1 MKFFNVPFHTVLM
14 SLMPILLLFQA
25 NVHEIPPE
33 DIVLPIIFSIIVMGI
48 AWIILRYFLGT
59 TKSALILSLLVFLA
73 VVFCYTRLFFA
84 TGGADVTATAADESL
99 LFLGQNLVLAPMFL
113 AVGIFLIIY
122 IIRRKISKEINSVV
136 NAMAVVLVFFV
147 IFQAMLYYSS
157 EDIVNS
163 SLFPLVEVPIFQ
175 SNVTEKPDVY
185 LILLDAYSGDTTLK
199 KDYGFDN
206 SEFKNKLKERGFF
219 VPKNSFSNYPNTELS
234 MPSIMN
240 MMYLDNFTDVMGI
253 DSKDKLALI
262 ELRQENNVMNIF
274 QANEYHI
281 TTYYGGIYVEGKYQ
295 DNYDTICGA
304 YFDLNADLQRSFVQT
319 YFPTSSLRTMFF
331 DDFRHNDLEC
341 AVSEF
346 INFEKKNERP
356 QFVYAHLY
364 LPHPPFTYD
373 AEGNHIQDTFAEN
386 RFDSILKDAYLQQ
399 TIFTNKKAIELV
411 DSIQKRDSNA
421 VIIVMSDHGGR
432 LGVDW
437 YDPTDFDYYRTF
449 ENLSAFYFPGQEEN
463 MPKEIAAVNVFR
475 TLFNLYLDADY
486 EILEDKQ
493 MWYVSERPYDQIDV
507 TDKLRK

>member
-1 MKFFNVPFHTVLM
+1 MKFSNVPFHTVLM
-14 SLMPILLLFQA
+14 SLMPILLLYQA

-33 DIVLPIIFSIIVMGI
+33 DIVIPLIFSITVIGI

-59 TKSALILSLLVFLA
+59 TKSALMLSLLVFLT
-73 VVFCYTRLFFA
+73 VIFCYTRLFFA
-84 TGGADVTATAADESL
+84 KGDIENL
-99 LFLGQNLVLAPMFL
+99 QFFGQNLILAPIFL
-113 AVGIFLIIY
+113 SVGIFVVIY
-122 IIRRKISKEINSVV
+122 IIRRKISKGINSVV
-136 NAMAVVLVFFV
+136 NVMSVVLVFFV

-157 EDIVNS
+157 EDIDGS
-163 SLFPLVEVPIFQ
+163 PLFALVELPIFQ

-199 KDYGFDN
+199 IDYGFDN

-240 MMYLDNFTDVMGI
+240 MVYLDNFTDAMSK

-274 QANEYHI
+274 QANGYHI

-295 DNYDTICGA
+295 DAYDTLCGA
-304 YFDLNADLQRSFVQT
+304 YFTQNSDLQRSFVQT
-319 YFPTSSLRTMFF
+319 YFPVAFLRDTFF
-331 DDFRHNDLEC
+331 NDFRHNDLEC
-341 AVSEF
+341 AFSEF
-346 INFEKKNERP
+346 INFEKKNEGP
-356 QFVYAHLY
+356 QFVYAHLF

-373 AEGNHIQDTFAEN
+373 AEGNHVQDTYAHN

-399 TIFTNKKAIELV
+399 TIFANKKSIELV
-411 DSIQKRDSNA
+411 DSIQQRDSDA

-432 LGVDW
+432 LGVSWDN
-437 YDPTDFDYYRTF
+437 PTEIDYYRAL
-449 ENLSAFYFPGQEEN
+449 NNISAFYFPDQEEN

-493 MWYVSERPYDQIDV
+493 MWYVPERPYDHTDV
-507 TDKLRK
+507 TDKLMK

>member
-1 MKFFNVPFHTVLM
+1 MKFSNVPFHTVLM
-14 SLMPILLLFQA
+14 SLMPILLLYQA

-33 DIVLPIIFSIIVMGI
+33 DIVIPLIFSITVIGI

-59 TKSALILSLLVFLA
+59 TKSALMLSLLVFLT
-73 VVFCYTRLFFA
+73 VIFCYTRLFFA
-84 TGGADVTATAADESL
+84 EGDNESL
-99 LFLGQNLVLAPMFL
+99 QVFGQNLILGPMFL
-113 AVGIFLIIY
+113 AAGIFLVIY
-122 IIRRKISKEINSVV
+122 IIRRKISKGINSVV
-136 NAMAVVLVFFV
+136 NVMSVVLVFFV

-157 EDIVNS
+157 EDIDGS
-163 SLFPLVEVPIFQ
+163 PLFALVELPIFQ

-199 KDYGFDN
+199 IDYGFDN

-240 MMYLDNFTDVMGI
+240 MVYLDNFTDAMSK

-274 QANEYHI
+274 QANGYHI

-295 DNYDTICGA
+295 DAYDTLCGA
-304 YFDLNADLQRSFVQT
+304 YFTQNSDLQRSFVQT
-319 YFPTSSLRTMFF
+319 YFPVAFLRDTFF
-331 DDFRHNDLEC
+331 NDFRHNDLEC
-341 AVSEF
+341 AFSEF
-346 INFEKKNERP
+346 INFEKKNEGP
-356 QFVYAHLY
+356 QFVYAHLF

-373 AEGNHIQDTFAEN
+373 AEGNHIQDTYAHN

-399 TIFTNKKAIELV
+399 TIFANKKSIELV
-411 DSIQKRDSNA
+411 DSIQQRDSDA

-449 ENLSAFYFPGQEEN
+449 ENLSAFYFPDQEEN
-463 MPKEIAAVNVFR
+463 IPKEIAAVNVFR

-493 MWYVSERPYDQIDV
+493 MWYVPERPYDHTDV
-507 TDKLRK
+507 TDKLMK

>member
-1 MKFFNVPFHTVLM
+1 MKFSNVPFHTVLM
-14 SLMPILLLFQA
+14 SLMPILLLYQA

-33 DIVLPIIFSIIVMGI
+33 DIVIPLIFSITVIGI

-59 TKSALILSLLVFLA
+59 TKSALMLSLLVFLT
-73 VVFCYTRLFFA
+73 VIFCYTRLFFA
-84 TGGADVTATAADESL
+84 EGGDESL
-99 LFLGQNLVLAPMFL
+99 QVFGQNLILGPMFL
-113 AVGIFLIIY
+113 AVGIFLVIY
-122 IIRRKISKEINSVV
+122 IIRRKISKGINSVV
-136 NAMAVVLVFFV
+136 NVMSVVLVFFV

-157 EDIVNS
+157 EDIDGS
-163 SLFPLVEVPIFQ
+163 PLFALVELPIFQ

-199 KDYGFDN
+199 IDYGFDN

-240 MMYLDNFTDVMGI
+240 MVYLDNFTDAMNK

-274 QANEYHI
+274 QANGYHI

-295 DNYDTICGA
+295 DAYDTLCGA
-304 YFDLNADLQRSFVQT
+304 YFTQNSDLQRSFVQT
-319 YFPTSSLRTMFF
+319 YFPVAFLRDTFF
-331 DDFRHNDLEC
+331 NDFRHNDLEC
-341 AVSEF
+341 AFSEF

-356 QFVYAHLY
+356 QFVYAHLF

-373 AEGNHIQDTFAEN
+373 AEGNHVQDTYAHN

-399 TIFTNKKAIELV
+399 TIFANKKSIELV
-411 DSIQKRDSNA
+411 DSIQQRDSDA

-432 LGVDW
+432 LGVSWDN
-437 YDPTDFDYYRTF
+437 PTEIDYYRAL
-449 ENLSAFYFPGQEEN
+449 NNISAFYFPDQEEN

-493 MWYVSERPYDQIDV
+493 MWYVPERPYDLIDV
-507 TDKLRK
+507 TAELIN